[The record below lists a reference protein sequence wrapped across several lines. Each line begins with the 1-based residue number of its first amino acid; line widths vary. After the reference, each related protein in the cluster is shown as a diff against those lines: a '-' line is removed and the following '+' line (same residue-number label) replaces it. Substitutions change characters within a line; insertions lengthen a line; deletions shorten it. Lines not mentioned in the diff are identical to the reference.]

1 MPFQIILPSASHCGA
16 LVAPPKVPTMWILFR
31 HPRVWTCQ
39 LGFALDQKFFVCQA
53 RRQEARDDCGTSPT
67 SARPSESC
75 ALKKTFVI
83 GAKNCY
89 VSSFHGVSFA
99 FVVLT
104 ANLIWWRIRS
114 TSSPGFIPTAHRA
127 GLADCDHV
135 PHQPE
140 VHEIHPSVDQRRICG
155 IPGSS

>member
-1 MPFQIILPSASHCGA
+1 MHNHVHHLWTFWHKC
-16 LVAPPKVPTMWILFR
+16 VPHENF
-31 HPRVWTCQ
+31 PN
-39 LGFALDQKFFVCQA
+39 FVLA
-53 RRQEARDDCGTSPT
+53 
-67 SARPSESC
+67 
-75 ALKKTFVI
+75 
-83 GAKNCY
+83 
-89 VSSFHGVSFA
+89 FHGVSFA

-114 TSSPGFIPTAHRA
+114 TSAPGFIPTAHRA